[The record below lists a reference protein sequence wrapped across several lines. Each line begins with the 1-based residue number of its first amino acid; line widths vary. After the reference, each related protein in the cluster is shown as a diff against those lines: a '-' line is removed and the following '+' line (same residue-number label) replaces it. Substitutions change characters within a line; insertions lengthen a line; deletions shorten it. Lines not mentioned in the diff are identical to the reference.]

1 MFDLKLF
8 RKQLEESRNIHECE
22 LPPLPEVEEGE
33 TYLFISYSRQDYKKV
48 YLDMAELY
56 LMGVRYKY
64 DRELQR
70 NGSLDQSWFDDVRFH
85 YLEDPNCVG
94 VIFYISENL
103 LASSSVLAEI
113 RSIREN
119 HIKYIGVNLT
129 NISIMQNIGMVM
141 NKKGTALEMSD
152 VTMMLDTFNDK
163 ITYVMYSQKN
173 HVGDFVERLRKEF
186 DVVEDTTKIKEK
198 MSGLPYD
205 DGINYQEAFKIFGTS
220 VVIKNLE
227 NQTGENDWGWGPE
240 RELFTTKN
248 PPIPSRINSIV
259 DNPVWGDERRFVSI
273 KDMSTNEVFHNDA
286 IIEPGKKYEIQ
297 INYSISGDPAMNQ
310 LGIGMAT
317 NTRMYVRMSDRI
329 SSDVSGGIQAVISSD
344 NLVKK
349 VWDGIQLKTMSR
361 NPIKLT
367 YVTTSAKIY
376 NFGEANGQLLSDIA
390 LFGTNGILLGFNKL
404 IGNVPTGMKY
414 SGCVTYHIYTQQP
427 RTWIE
432 QKVTHNGLYKIEET
446 ALPGDTLTLRICF
459 INRGSS
465 DVGQVVFIVKL
476 SEGLSLVPNTT
487 YLYNICNPDGVL
499 MPNVLDKNGFKVG
512 TYGPGATAEILYQ
525 VRVDNNLKVGVE
537 LCSKAFV
544 YYCDGVGGM
553 DSIHSTSV
561 IKVVSDR
568 TKEVLQK
575 TAKVQVTEDKKQPKD
590 GIGTISYKEGIY
602 TGELRDGKPHG
613 HGKWT
618 DDKGFVREGNFVDG
632 KMEGHFV
639 CFDEVGSWN
648 EKYINDKR
656 IFK

>member
-1 MFDLKLF
+1 
-8 RKQLEESRNIHECE
+8 
-22 LPPLPEVEEGE
+22 
-33 TYLFISYSRQDYKKV
+33 
-48 YLDMAELY
+48 
-56 LMGVRYKY
+56 
-64 DRELQR
+64 
-70 NGSLDQSWFDDVRFH
+70 
-85 YLEDPNCVG
+85 
-94 VIFYISENL
+94 
-103 LASSSVLAEI
+103 
-113 RSIREN
+113 
-119 HIKYIGVNLT
+119 
-129 NISIMQNIGMVM
+129 M

-367 YVTTSAKIY
+367 YVTASAKIY

-487 YLYNICNPDGVL
+487 YLYNICNPDGIL

-512 TYGPGATAEILYQ
+512 TYGPGAIAEILYQ